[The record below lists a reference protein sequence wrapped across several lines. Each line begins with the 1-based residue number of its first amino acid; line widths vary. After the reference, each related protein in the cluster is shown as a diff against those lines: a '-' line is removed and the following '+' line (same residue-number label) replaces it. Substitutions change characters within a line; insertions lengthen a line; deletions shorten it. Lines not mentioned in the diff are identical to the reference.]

1 MGASCGFRGPRE
13 AAGSKGSVAR
23 HRGEEFRHRRST
35 AEASADHNPECRLA
49 AAWLSRLSRAVS
61 STMKS
66 LVTSFT
72 LPAILPLRHEVA
84 ALLNHNGTC
93 IKSQGYVCCLNGLLS
108 KLSESSKGGSLALF
122 TVQTVYT
129 RTRQL

>member
-1 MGASCGFRGPRE
+1 
-13 AAGSKGSVAR
+13 
-23 HRGEEFRHRRST
+23 
-35 AEASADHNPECRLA
+35 
-49 AAWLSRLSRAVS
+49 VS

-66 LVTSFT
+66 SVTSFT

-93 IKSQGYVCCLNGLLS
+93 IKSQDYVCCLNGLLS